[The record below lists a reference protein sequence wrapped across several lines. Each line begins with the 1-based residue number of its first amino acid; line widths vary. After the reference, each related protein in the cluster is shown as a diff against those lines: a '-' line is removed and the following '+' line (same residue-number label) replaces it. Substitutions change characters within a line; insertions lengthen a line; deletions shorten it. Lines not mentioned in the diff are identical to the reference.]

1 MIIDTNPEFGY
12 EIACVIPYAYWLHEQ
27 GKLEKVIT
35 SKGMKPFYYFCD
47 NVEEKYDYR
56 TVDNGAAGLND
67 IPNNWIHHN
76 AEAVFGKDY
85 GELSEKQKE
94 DANGVL
100 DYSQWKLPP
109 YKDYYKDDKFKFEKP
124 MIVISN
130 KIVMDHS
137 KEPHA
142 YFDLKT
148 LYDMFNY
155 LTENNYI
162 VVYKRP
168 KMKEFAIDQNEQSTL
183 MNGYDIK
190 ADVEGIGEIDDHKL
204 TKYYD
209 DVHLIDDIVN
219 KNTNYN
225 FNEVQ
230 LRIFANADGFIS
242 IAGGNGI
249 FCSCFGKKNVTYVT
263 TSGELRDN
271 YFQKNGYYCK
281 LSGCDV
287 IPIRDPE
294 GDIIERGYTDYKSLI
309 KKIKEIYN

>member
-1 MIIDTNPEFGY
+1 MVIDVNPEFGY
-12 EIACVIPYAYWLHEQ
+12 EIACAIPYAYWLHER
-27 GKLEKVIT
+27 GELEKVIT

-47 NVEEKYDYR
+47 NVEEKYDFR
-56 TVDNGAAGLND
+56 TVDNGAAGLNSL
-67 IPNNWIHHN
+67 PNNWIHHN
-76 AEAVFGKDY
+76 AKAVMGKEY
-85 GELSEKQKE
+85 GDLSEEERLQT
-94 DANGVL
+94 NGVL

-148 LYDMFNY
+148 LYEIFNY
-155 LTENNYI
+155 LTENDYC

-190 ADVEGIGEIDDHKL
+190 ANVEGIGEINDHEL

-209 DVHLIDDIVN
+209 DVYLIDDIVS
-219 KNTNYN
+219 KNENYN

-242 IAGGNGI
+242 IAGGNSI

-281 LSGCDV
+281 LSNSDV
-287 IPIRDPE
+287 IPVRDPE
-294 GDIIERGYTDYKSLI
+294 TEIIKRGYNDYESLLN
-309 KKIKEIYN
+309 KIKEVY